1 MLSKKAL
8 EELIIAWPDE
18 NGHSSNPRLFEQWKE
33 SERLE
38 DARVIQDALGLD
50 RIHALS
56 QSQVALLEQVYAE
69 LLNHKHRTEISDIE
83 IIKLY
88 EQVINLN

>member
-1 MLSKKAL
+1 MLTKKSL

-18 NGHSSNPRLFEQWKE
+18 NGHSSNPKLFEQWE
-33 SERLE
+33 QSERLA
-38 DARVIQDALGLD
+38 DAQVIQDALGAD

-56 QSQVALLEQVYAE
+56 QSQVALLEQVYVE
-69 LLNHKHRTEISDIE
+69 ILYHKHRTEISEIE

-88 EQVINLN
+88 EQVVNPN

>member
-1 MLSKKAL
+1 MLTKKSL

-18 NGHSSNPRLFEQWKE
+18 NGHSSNPKLFEQWEE

-69 LLNHKHRTEISDIE
+69 LLNHKHRTEISEIE

>member
-1 MLSKKAL
+1 MLTKKSL

-18 NGHSSNPRLFEQWKE
+18 NGHSSNPKLFEQWEE

-56 QSQVALLEQVYAE
+56 QSQVAILEQVYAE
-69 LLNHKHRTEISDIE
+69 LLNHKHRTEISEIE